1 MSSTTFSPE
10 TVQSVAEQRFDNSAV
25 KRLKPNAAGP
35 NTTETPSVES
45 AVTRPAQTA
54 AAAIPV
60 QTEVIETA
68 VKGFATLNQG
78 SLDAVTQASQ
88 ILATGSLDLFR
99 KMIASSQSAYAEALS
114 GWRAL
119 ASARTVKEQIE
130 AQTSLVR
137 SSTTWAITEGGRF
150 TKASLDL
157 AEKASSPLIARA
169 SRAAEMFH
177 IPKV

>member
-35 NTTETPSVES
+35 NTTETPSVEN
-45 AVTRPAQTA
+45 AVARPNQTA
-54 AAAIPV
+54 AAAIAV

-68 VKGFATLNQG
+68 VNATLNQG
-78 SLDAVTQASQ
+78 SLGAVTQASQ

-99 KMIASSQSAYAEALS
+99 QMMASSQSAYAEALS

-137 SSTTWAITEGGRF
+137 SSTTWVITEGGRF

-169 SRAAEMFH
+169 SRAAEMFQ

>member
-25 KRLKPNAAGP
+25 KRLKPNSGGP
-35 NTTETPSVES
+35 NTTEPPSVES
-45 AVTRPAQTA
+45 AVARPNQTA
-54 AAAIPV
+54 AAIAV

-68 VKGFATLNQG
+68 VKDFATLNQD

-99 KMIASSQSAYAEALS
+99 QMMASSQSAYAEALS

-119 ASARTVKEQIE
+119 ANARTVKEQIE

-169 SRAAEMFH
+169 SRAAEMFQ